1 MKLLYGKKHLNITF
15 WGYAYRDFI
24 KNCNFNGSIH
34 DNGISPYEK
43 WFNRKPDML
52 KFPMLPFGSIV
63 MAHIPLALQSAG
75 SQRSEVT
82 YCVGTSLD
90 HKKGLR
96 LYNPRTKKEIIRGT
110 FKTIGPQHISKE
122 SINYEINVD
131 DSILE
136 LPSTEPEI
144 LSDVNDYKCLI
155 GTEHVDPEDAILY
168 RTTEVV
174 VEESDPEI
182 GPQIVA
188 YRRRVKPNGTLYPLN
203 ADDDWPYIIDII
215 VEYTA
220 NYI

>member
-1 MKLLYGKKHLNITF
+1 
-15 WGYAYRDFI
+15 
-24 KNCNFNGSIH
+24 
-34 DNGISPYEK
+34 
-43 WFNRKPDML
+43 ML

-63 MAHIPLALQSAG
+63 MAHIPLSLQSAG
-75 SQRSEVT
+75 SQRSEIT
-82 YCVGTSLD
+82 YYVGTSLE

-110 FKTIGPQHISKE
+110 FKTIGPNRISNE
-122 SINYEINVD
+122 SINYEINEN

-136 LPSTEPEI
+136 LPATEPEI
-144 LSDVNDYKCLI
+144 LYDVNDYKILI

-188 YRRRVKPNGTLYPLN
+188 YRRRVKPNGTL
-203 ADDDWPYIIDII
+203 
-215 VEYTA
+215 
-220 NYI
+220 